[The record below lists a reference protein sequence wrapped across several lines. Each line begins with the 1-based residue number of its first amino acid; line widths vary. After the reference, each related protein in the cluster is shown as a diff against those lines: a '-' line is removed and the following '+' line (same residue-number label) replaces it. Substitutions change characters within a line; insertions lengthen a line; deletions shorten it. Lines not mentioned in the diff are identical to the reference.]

1 MYKKIFLIIF
11 KSCKLVCSMKH
22 SSLLELER
30 LNVSILVGSGAVKQ
44 KYKQFS
50 NISSQKCPPL
60 GEIIDLFQIIFG
72 LVPFLQMLSKLF
84 ERFGNQVIFLCVL
97 VCLLFERFVFV
108 YIFLCVFFLADLE
121 IIILSMCLLFG
132 RFGNNDKVS
141 ILKCFI
147 EQIY

>member
-11 KSCKLVCSMKH
+11 KSCKLVCRMKH

-30 LNVSILVGSGAVKQ
+30 LNVSILVGSGVVKQ

-84 ERFGNQVIFLCVL
+84 ERFGNQVIFLCVF
-97 VCLLFERFVFV
+97 CLKGLNLF
-108 YIFLCVFFLADLE
+108 IFSCVSSVWQIWKLLYCLCVFCLEDLE
-121 IIILSMCLLFG
+121 ILIKYLF
-132 RFGNNDKVS
+132 
-141 ILKCFI
+141 
-147 EQIY
+147 